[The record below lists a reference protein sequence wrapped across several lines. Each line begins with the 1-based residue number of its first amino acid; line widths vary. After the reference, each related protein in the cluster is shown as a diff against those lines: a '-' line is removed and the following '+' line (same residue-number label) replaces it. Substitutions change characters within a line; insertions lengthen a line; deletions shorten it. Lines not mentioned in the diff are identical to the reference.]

1 MHHSK
6 EQKLLKSMKF
16 PKEYD
21 LPVNLPK
28 VNWEVMK
35 VWIANRCT
43 SLLDAED
50 EVLIG
55 YIIQQLEGAEVR
67 LKASQN
73 VS

>member
-1 MHHSK
+1 MVKLLVSCSK
-6 EQKLLKSMKF
+6 EQKLLKTMKF

-28 VNWEVMK
+28 VNMEVMK

-43 SLLDAED
+43 SLLNVED

-55 YIIQQLEGAEVR
+55 YIIMQLEGKE
-67 LKASQN
+67 ASLL
-73 VS
+73 

>member
-1 MHHSK
+1 
-6 EQKLLKSMKF
+6 MKF

-28 VNWEVMK
+28 VNMEVMK

-43 SLLDAED
+43 ELLNVED

-55 YIIQQLEGAEVR
+55 YIIMQLEG
-67 LKASQN
+67 KD
-73 VS
+73 VSS